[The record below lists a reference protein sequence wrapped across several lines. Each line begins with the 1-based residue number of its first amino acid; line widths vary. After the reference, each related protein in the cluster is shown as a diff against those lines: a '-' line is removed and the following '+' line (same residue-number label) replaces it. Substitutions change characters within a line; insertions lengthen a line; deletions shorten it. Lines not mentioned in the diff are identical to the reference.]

1 MISRIL
7 IPALLLAAFLYPATL
22 MGQAEQPKDLPTEKV
37 LIYNFKDTSAS
48 TDYSYYTYI
57 IPDSISIEL
66 RRQRKFEVQKFPASL
81 DFIEPSEESTEK
93 GRSQIAYL
101 SQRGKE
107 FSAAYIV
114 SGTYRVDNKR
124 IHIKSQVFNVQEQR
138 IVRITETSEELGA
151 LLFVI
156 LDKITDKINRQLDV
170 FYEEKREQL
179 TASPFIPAY
188 NAMKGVTFG
197 FNYGRAKF
205 LGDWGDIYND
215 AAPSSLFL
223 RYDFENSASLR
234 NTPVIGQSGISIDYD
249 HITARPDNY
258 NQHLR
263 VYGVTLNY
271 VYNMPVLPDFRLSIA
286 AGGGVAWSKISIPD
300 PIDEGK
306 DPFRDPLA
314 EERSTDPYLN
324 ISLYASFFFDPLVL
338 SGGIAFK
345 RVYYTGTPL
354 DMSVC
359 FFGVGFRL

>member
-1 MISRIL
+1 
-7 IPALLLAAFLYPATL
+7 
-22 MGQAEQPKDLPTEKV
+22 
-37 LIYNFKDTSAS
+37 
-48 TDYSYYTYI
+48 
-57 IPDSISIEL
+57 
-66 RRQRKFEVQKFPASL
+66 
-81 DFIEPSEESTEK
+81 
-93 GRSQIAYL
+93 
-101 SQRGKE
+101 
-107 FSAAYIV
+107 
-114 SGTYRVDNKR
+114 
-124 IHIKSQVFNVQEQR
+124 
-138 IVRITETSEELGA
+138 
-151 LLFVI
+151 
-156 LDKITDKINRQLDV
+156 V

-271 VYNMPVLPDFRLSIA
+271 VYNMPVPPDFRLAIA